1 MNQEQTLTLEAMLA
15 AKEAR
20 AARQQALLV
29 QYGGSLASITVNLPG
44 PYKNRPE
51 AVALVEYAVQ
61 TLAELFG
68 ANYQDVQALATGPL
82 GFVSC
87 DAPAEVLKRAA
98 VAIEETGRFGRL
110 LDIDVFDKNGVL
122 LSRGDTAEKK
132 RQCFLCDRPAIVC
145 MREGRHS
152 PAELETAVQ
161 EMLEDFMR
169 QNR

>member
-1 MNQEQTLTLEAMLA
+1 MTQQVLTLETMLA

-20 AARQQALLV
+20 AARQQALLA

-51 AVALVEYAVQ
+51 ALALVEYAVH

-82 GFVSC
+82 GFVAC
-87 DAPAEVLKRAA
+87 DAPAEVLKRAV
-98 VAIEETGRFGRL
+98 VAIEETGRYGRL
-110 LDIDVFDKNGVL
+110 LDIDVFDKNGAL

-132 RQCFLCDRPAIVC
+132 RQCFLCDRPAIIC
-145 MREGRHS
+145 MREGRHCAS
-152 PAELETAVQ
+152 ELEDAVQ
-161 EMLEDFMR
+161 EMLQDFMR
-169 QNR
+169 QHQ

>member
-1 MNQEQTLTLEAMLA
+1 MTEQALTLEAVLA

-20 AARQQALLV
+20 AVRQQALLA
-29 QYGGSLASITVNLPG
+29 QYDGSLASITVNLPG

-51 AVALVEYAVQ
+51 ALALVEYAAH

-68 ANYQDVQALATGPL
+68 ANYQEVQALATGPL
-82 GFVSC
+82 GFVLC

-98 VAIEETGRFGRL
+98 VAIEESGRFGRL

-132 RQCFLCDRPAIVC
+132 RQCFLCDRPAIIC

-152 PAELETAVQ
+152 APELENAVQ
-161 EMLEDFMR
+161 EMLQDFMR
-169 QNR
+169 QSQ

>member
-20 AARQQALLV
+20 AARQQALLA

-68 ANYQDVQALATGPL
+68 AN
-82 GFVSC
+82 
-87 DAPAEVLKRAA
+87 
-98 VAIEETGRFGRL
+98 
-110 LDIDVFDKNGVL
+110 
-122 LSRGDTAEKK
+122 
-132 RQCFLCDRPAIVC
+132 
-145 MREGRHS
+145 
-152 PAELETAVQ
+152 
-161 EMLEDFMR
+161 
-169 QNR
+169 